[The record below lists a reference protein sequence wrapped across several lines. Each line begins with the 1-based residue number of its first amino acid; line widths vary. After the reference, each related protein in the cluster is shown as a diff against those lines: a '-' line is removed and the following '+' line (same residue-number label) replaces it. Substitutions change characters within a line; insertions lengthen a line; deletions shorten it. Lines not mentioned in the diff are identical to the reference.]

1 MTREDILKIIDGKE
15 VDVATLNKNNSYII
29 TVEIGSLPAEVVQQV
44 CKRLSEC
51 LHEAQIKHFVIVPT
65 RDNLP
70 ALKFYEFKDNQVSEV
85 E

>member
-1 MTREDILKIIDGKE
+1 MTREDVLKIIEGKE

-29 TVEIGSLPAEVVQQV
+29 TVEIGSLPLEAAQHV

-51 LHEAQIKHFVIVPT
+51 LYEAQIKHFVLVPT
-65 RDNLP
+65 KDNLP
-70 ALKFYEFKDNQVSEV
+70 ALKFYEFKDNEISEV